1 MSDGRIDFYRLAGD
15 ALLARGRK
23 RLERLHVIGRRGF
36 RPGRDGAL
44 AERRL
49 RIGHDEIGVDLSA
62 AGKHAPLLKNLPR
75 DVGALTRVVQ
85 GLLIHEH
92 MAEAYG
98 VDAVTAAGVARW
110 WEQAAA
116 RYLPSP

>member
-1 MSDGRIDFYRLAGD
+1 MNLGFYRM
-15 ALLARGRK
+15 
-23 RLERLHVIGRRGF
+23 
-36 RPGRDGAL
+36 P
-44 AERRL
+44 
-49 RIGHDEIGVDLSA
+49 VDLSA

-98 VDAVTAAGVARW
+98 VKLSPERHAEAHVRPLEAMLDRIVAADPRPLSAQREIGRAHV
-110 WEQAAA
+110 
-116 RYLPSP
+116 